1 MGGPAAPPDADDLA
15 LRFLASEGYLPLSL
29 ADHPGMVEAYQN
41 LFARSYQFFDLP
53 ADSPQK
59 TTYQAVSGPAASEE
73 GYSKIPSEKSILTT
87 RTSTHCPELLRDDL
101 KKAWDLTGAFM
112 EKTISAIALTVALKP
127 DVFAPFVTPCATLT
141 DTKTPT
147 QLRMFRYDRPTG
159 PGPTINAAKHKDLG
173 LLSLVVGHSPGL
185 EVQNVSN
192 NSWIPIEEDTYLPS
206 GSRTRS
212 GGLTA
217 TLLGGETLSFLSRG
231 NYRAGV
237 HRVVCAPVSAS
248 NNDPFRFSIVY
259 TLRPAVAP
267 LYTRDFESAI
277 TGHFAAEERC
287 EGISSAK
294 LFDAILRSHWNINA
308 AKEVRERQREE
319 QRMKREQPL
328 AGQDKELG
336 VSVRVEEMGERMGG
350 WEGVEI

>member
-1 MGGPAAPPDADDLA
+1 MGGPAAPPNADNLA

-41 LFARSYQFFDLP
+41 LFAKSNQFFALP

-87 RTSTHCPELLRDDL
+87 RTSTRCPELLRDDL
-101 KKAWDLTGAFM
+101 RKAWNLTGAFM
-112 EKTISAIALTVALKP
+112 EKTTSAIAQTLALKP
-127 DVFAPFVTPCATLT
+127 DAFAPFVTPCATLT

-159 PGPTINAAKHKDLG
+159 TNPTINAEKHKDLG

-192 NSWIPIEEDTYLPS
+192 NSWIPIEEDACLPP

-217 TLLGGETLSFLSRG
+217 TLLGGETLAFLSRRR
-231 NYRAGV
+231 YRAGL
-237 HRVVCAPVSAS
+237 HRVVCAPASAS

-267 LYTRDFESAI
+267 LYTKDFESEI
-277 TGHFAAEERC
+277 TGQFAVEERC
-287 EGISSAK
+287 EGVSSAK
-294 LFDAILRSHWNINA
+294 LFEAMLSSHWNINA
-308 AKEVRERQREE
+308 AKEVREKQREK
-319 QRMKREQPL
+319 QRLKREQSSVE
-328 AGQDKELG
+328 QDKG
-336 VSVRVEEMGERMGG
+336 IRCERQS
-350 WEGVEI
+350 